1 MIAAVANLLWCIGLG
16 ILGKSLIGMLYGESY
31 YIGVAPLLICC
42 IRGIF
47 VSLNNIQNAVLQAYG
62 KPQMI
67 FYTLLLGLLFLA
79 TAGAAMIWKGGIMG
93 VCIAMLIVYIIPT
106 TLQAYEIWKIC
117 NENN

>member
-1 MIAAVANLLWCIGLG
+1 
-16 ILGKSLIGMLYGESY
+16 
-31 YIGVAPLLICC
+31 
-42 IRGIF
+42 
-47 VSLNNIQNAVLQAYG
+47 
-62 KPQMI
+62 MI